1 MPRSSPLRPARVAGL
16 AAAAVALLPS
26 CVTFSLSQHRLFQ
39 EPPPD
44 RVERLEVGGE
54 LAEALELLG
63 APALV
68 AEDGDGAIL
77 TWSWDDGD
85 AMGFNVQLPLGD
97 SGSVSFNWLDTETLA
112 HRLRLR
118 YDSDWRL
125 VQVIEEG
132 E

>member
-1 MPRSSPLRPARVAGL
+1 
-16 AAAAVALLPS
+16 VALLPS

-44 RVERLEVGGE
+44 RLERLEVGGE

-68 AEDGDGAIL
+68 AEDGEGAIL